1 MPEDPW
7 GCNPLT
13 KWVIPYKK
21 YTPENSYDMDD
32 DGLEDEWEGHMDQY
46 DNLVY
51 NNSRYQYLIFC

>member
-1 MPEDPW
+1 
-7 GCNPLT
+7 
-13 KWVIPYKK
+13 
-21 YTPENSYDMDD
+21 MDD